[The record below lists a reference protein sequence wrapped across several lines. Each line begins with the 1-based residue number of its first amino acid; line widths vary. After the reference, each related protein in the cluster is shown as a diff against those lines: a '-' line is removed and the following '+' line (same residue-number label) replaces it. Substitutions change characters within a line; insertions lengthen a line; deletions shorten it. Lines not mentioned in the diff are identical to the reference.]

1 MRSPAIA
8 DIIRCSVR
16 LHKPAF
22 HPLPRVRSQLPR
34 LVPDVLLIPAP
45 RTPVTVRTRFRHS
58 CNCKQQWW
66 VEFRVVRLVH
76 PCLRFF
82 FFSLYRCIALS
93 LFCASVSL
101 SILMVHGLWSAPVGT
116 TVWSQKEISLGRADP
131 LSFEEPPNAPEAAG
145 TWLVEV
151 VGPSIVEAHELAF
164 RLLLPVLGCK
174 ESSSRE
180 HE

>member
-1 MRSPAIA
+1 
-8 DIIRCSVR
+8 
-16 LHKPAF
+16 
-22 HPLPRVRSQLPR
+22 
-34 LVPDVLLIPAP
+34 
-45 RTPVTVRTRFRHS
+45 
-58 CNCKQQWW
+58 
-66 VEFRVVRLVH
+66 
-76 PCLRFF
+76 
-82 FFSLYRCIALS
+82 
-93 LFCASVSL
+93 
-101 SILMVHGLWSAPVGT
+101 
-116 TVWSQKEISLGRADP
+116 LGRADP